1 MTSLFTYYVIIA
13 SVLHVVTSFPV
24 DRSTRDVSDPEV
36 QGTLTAGINE
46 SQTGYVADAL
56 SSVRPDATTI
66 PEVDN
71 KPKTNIISDND
82 LHKDDT
88 IPVLGPGDPVLGPGG
103 HSFVSSSAA
112 PSGSA
117 YDVTTPTDSGI
128 SAGSDSSN
136 VNMEGHAT
144 GSGLPNI
151 THMNNAPTTQN
162 PSSNTIPSGNADGV
176 HSIDTIESTSIISP
190 GDGLSSTS
198 VVPVPSDAITS
209 VVPLV
214 TTTSIEINNAV
225 TSENR
230 TPASTSST
238 PIPSPPSKASVPVDV
253 TTSRSVVGELGIDV
267 LISEVAHHS
276 IVSESVTVTSPIAHQ
291 THEATTSPAAVRT
304 SPATSAGSASTVMD
318 TTLGISTTESP
329 TTTSEPPA
337 QTSTR
342 DSSTRTSARDT
353 SMPVQYSTMLDL
365 MMWDD
370 EDTGDVDHASIPD
383 VTTSVKPVI
392 SSSLGLTT
400 DLPSSIDPETV
411 MTFKSSIA
419 SEEYSSASERP
430 SSVVALHT
438 TSPVTLVDVS
448 NRDVPPAPLVT
459 QSPTDGDTSTVIATS
474 ILAQG
479 DNIPTTNTYHLP
491 DITVQTASAAPAND
505 SILLL
510 LLLDVTTAPSNIT
523 NTTDSSSDVSG
534 LSASAKAGIIAGIV
548 ILFWLVLGP
557 VVCIV
562 WHARDTVK
570 QRSRGYFQNGTWFP
584 RGGSGST
591 LGSFGKGTS
600 RSGTSGSSP
609 NERVL
614 VQEMISVE
622 PGVGGHHQVDL
633 YDREEIYKLN
643 TDEHRYSHIFNDPK
657 NDTKL

>member
-1 MTSLFTYYVIIA
+1 M
-13 SVLHVVTSFPV
+13 
-24 DRSTRDVSDPEV
+24 DVSDPEV

-71 KPKTNIISDND
+71 KPKTNKISEND

-128 SAGSDSSN
+128 SVGSDSSN
-136 VNMEGHAT
+136 VNMEGHTT
-144 GSGLPNI
+144 GSDLPNI

-162 PSSNTIPSGNADGV
+162 PSPNTIPSGNADGV

-190 GDGLSSTS
+190 GDGHSSTS

-214 TTTSIEINNAV
+214 TTTSIENNNAV
-225 TSENR
+225 SSENR

-291 THEATTSPAAVRT
+291 THEATTSPAVVRT

-318 TTLGISTTESP
+318 TTLSISKTESP

-337 QTSTR
+337 QTPAR

-353 SMPVQYSTMLDL
+353 SIPVQYSTMLDL

-400 DLPSSIDPETV
+400 DLPSSLDPETV
-411 MTFKSSIA
+411 MAFKSSIA

-438 TSPVTLVDVS
+438 TSPVTQVDVS
-448 NRDVPPAPLVT
+448 NREVPPAPLVT

-510 LLLDVTTAPSNIT
+510 LLLDVTTASSNIT